1 MKNKEFPRVWKRLK
15 NSDTKAIVNMMFW
28 LDCKNPWKMNIHVP
42 QKPMEIFFFWGGV
55 CPRTESIE
63 KVSVKLMTQ
72 VLKYWKVG
80 DVSFETI
87 RMSEK

>member
-42 QKPMEIFFFWGGV
+42 QKPMEIFFLGGGGLSTN
-55 CPRTESIE
+55 RI
-63 KVSVKLMTQ
+63 
-72 VLKYWKVG
+72 YWK
-80 DVSFETI
+80 SKCKIQTNFNYAPAF
-87 RMSEK
+87 